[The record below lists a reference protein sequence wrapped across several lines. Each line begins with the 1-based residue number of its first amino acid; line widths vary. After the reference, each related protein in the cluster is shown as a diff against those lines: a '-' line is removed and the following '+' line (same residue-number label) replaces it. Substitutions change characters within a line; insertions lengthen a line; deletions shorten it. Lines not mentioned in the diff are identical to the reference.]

1 MKQGLI
7 KSCLGLAVA
16 VAMTIGI
23 FAKSADAATVNIGT
37 LGDGDSFSQIIKPA
51 GPSFTQDYDF
61 HLDPGVGF
69 TILASGQA
77 KTGGGYGLDSL
88 TVSILQGATVLAT
101 ASGVPLA
108 GLDTFA
114 QTGHL
119 LGAGDYIFRVFGD
132 VTAGQKAAIQ
142 VAIGAVAQTPIPASG
157 LMLLTGLGVLG
168 GLTVRRRRKQRATAD
183 A

>member
-1 MKQGLI
+1 MKQAVI
-7 KSCLGLAVA
+7 KGCLGLAVA
-16 VAMTIGI
+16 IAMTIGVS
-23 FAKSADAATVNIGT
+23 AKSADAAPIDIGT
-37 LGDGDSFSQIIKPA
+37 MGAGDSFSQTIFPA

-69 TILASGQA
+69 TVLASGLA
-77 KTGGGYGLDSL
+77 KTGGGFGLDSL

-114 QTGHL
+114 QTGNL
-119 LGAGDYIFRVFGD
+119 LGAGDYVFRVFGD
-132 VTAGQKAAIQ
+132 VTAGQKAAIL
-142 VAIGAVAQTPIPASG
+142 VAIGTVAQTPIPASG

-168 GLTVRRRRKQRATAD
+168 GVTLRRRRKERATVD